1 MLRQINKTLNPEAQI
16 YGGSKQHLNRL
27 YSVQPNQNEML
38 DTLRNLYAELVD
50 KIRDLVAD
58 FSVKTQLPLR
68 MSHTVAYGFHIQL
81 VLTTQDVNF
90 KVPEELEEL
99 QRRGKLFYL
108 TTKEV
113 AGLNHR
119 INKLSDEIQII
130 SNS

>member
-1 MLRQINKTLNPEAQI
+1 MLRKINKTLNPEAQM
-16 YGGSKQHLNRL
+16 YGGSKQHFNRL

-50 KIRDLVAD
+50 KIRDIVAE
-58 FSVKTQLPLR
+58 FSVQTQLPLR
-68 MSHTVAYGFHIQL
+68 MSHTVAFGFHIQL
-81 VLTTQDVNF
+81 VLTGHDVNY
-90 KVPEELEEL
+90 KVPDALEEL
-99 QRRGKLFYL
+99 QRRGKLYYL

-119 INKLSDEIQII
+119 INKLADEIQIV